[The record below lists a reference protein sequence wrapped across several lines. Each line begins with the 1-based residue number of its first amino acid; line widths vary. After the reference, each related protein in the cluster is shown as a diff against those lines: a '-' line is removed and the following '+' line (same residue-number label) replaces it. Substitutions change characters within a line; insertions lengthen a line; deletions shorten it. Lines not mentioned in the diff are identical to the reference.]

1 MLVAIDIGNTN
12 ITIAL
17 FDGKKIIGNYRLTT
31 KMQRTSDEY
40 GFMLLSFFNAS
51 NTAIEDVEDV
61 IISSVV
67 PKIMH
72 SFTSAIIKYLHHEP
86 IHIGPGIKSGIAIKS
101 DNPSSVGAD
110 RIVDAAGAYYTY
122 GGPVLVIDFGTAS
135 TFDYVNEKGEFLY
148 GITAPG
154 LEICAQALSSQAA
167 QLPEIQIVKPDTIL
181 AKNTVKSMQAGVIYG
196 YIGLTE
202 NIIKQVKK
210 EIGTPMKVIATGGLG
225 RVISAETDL
234 IDEYDSDLTFK
245 GLYLIYQRHL
255 KQLEKRASR

>member
-1 MLVAIDIGNTN
+1 MLVAFDIGNTN
-12 ITIAL
+12 ITLAL
-17 FDGKKIIGNYRLTT
+17 FDEDKIIGNYRLTT
-31 KMQRTSDEY
+31 KMNRTSDEY
-40 GFMLLSFFNAS
+40 GFMFLSFLNAS
-51 NTAIEDVEDV
+51 HIEVTDIENV
-61 IISSVV
+61 IVSSVV

-72 SFTSAIIKYLHHEP
+72 SFTNAIIKYLHHEP
-86 IHIGPGIKSGIAIKS
+86 VIIGPGIKTGIAIKS
-101 DNPSSVGAD
+101 DNPASVGSD

-122 GGPVLVIDFGTAS
+122 GGPALVIDFGTAT

-167 QLPEIQIVKPDTIL
+167 QLPEIQIVKPETIL
-181 AKNTVKSMQAGVIYG
+181 AKNTVKSMQAGVMYG

-225 RVISAETDL
+225 RIVAEETEL
-234 IDEYDSDLTFK
+234 IDLYDSDLTFK
-245 GLYLIYQRHL
+245 GLYIIYQRYL
-255 KQLEKRASR
+255 KQLKNKQLK

>member
-12 ITIAL
+12 ITVAL
-17 FDGKKIIGNYRLTT
+17 FDKNKIIGNYRLMT

-40 GFMLLSFFNAS
+40 GFMLLSFFTAS
-51 NTAIEDVEDV
+51 NTSIEDIEDV

-67 PKIMH
+67 PKVMH
-72 SFTSAIIKYLHHEP
+72 SFTSAIIKYLHHKP
-86 IHIGPGIKSGIAIKS
+86 IIIGPDIKSGIIVKT
-101 DNPSSVGAD
+101 DNPATVGAD
-110 RIVDAAGAYYTY
+110 RIVDASGAYYTY
-122 GGPVLVIDFGTAS
+122 GGPTLVIDFGTAT

-225 RVISAETDL
+225 RIISAETDL

-245 GLYLIYQRHL
+245 GLYLIYQRYL
-255 KQLEKRASR
+255 KQKANEK

>member
-1 MLVAIDIGNTN
+1 MLVAFDIGNTN
-12 ITIAL
+12 ITLAL
-17 FDGKKIIGNYRLTT
+17 FDKDKIVGNYRLTT
-31 KMQRTSDEY
+31 KMNRTSDEY
-40 GFMLLSFFNAS
+40 GFMFISFLNAS
-51 NTAIEDVEDV
+51 HIQVTDIEDVIV
-61 IISSVV
+61 SSVV

-72 SFTSAIIKYLHHEP
+72 SFTNAILKYLHHEP
-86 IHIGPGIKSGIAIKS
+86 VIIGPGIKTGISIKS
-101 DNPSSVGAD
+101 DNPASVGAD

-122 GGPVLVIDFGTAS
+122 GGPTLVIDFGTAT

-148 GITAPG
+148 GVTAPG

-181 AKNTVKSMQAGVIYG
+181 AKNTVKSMQAGVVYG

-225 RVISAETDL
+225 RIVAQETSL
-234 IDEYDSDLTFK
+234 IDLYDSDLTFK
-245 GLYLIYQRHL
+245 GLYLIYQRYL
-255 KQLEKRASR
+255 QQKTKAQK